1 MPSGEMRRPWW
12 NCWRASWLVRVGGE
26 KTEGWDWRR
35 RETRSICWRV
45 CWTTA
50 VGLEASYWWARRRV
64 DERVRQTG
72 GIVRVGVV
80 GSVCWARPEH
90 APEGAAV
97 HAGPQAGDVD
107 VAVEAA
113 VGEGLAECPI
123 VYVVVVEGPDEDGQ
137 VIVSICPCD

>member
-1 MPSGEMRRPWW
+1 M
-12 NCWRASWLVRVGGE
+12 
-26 KTEGWDWRR
+26 
-35 RETRSICWRV
+35 
-45 CWTTA
+45 
-50 VGLEASYWWARRRV
+50 
-64 DERVRQTG
+64 RQTG

-137 VIVSICPCD
+137 VIVSICLCD